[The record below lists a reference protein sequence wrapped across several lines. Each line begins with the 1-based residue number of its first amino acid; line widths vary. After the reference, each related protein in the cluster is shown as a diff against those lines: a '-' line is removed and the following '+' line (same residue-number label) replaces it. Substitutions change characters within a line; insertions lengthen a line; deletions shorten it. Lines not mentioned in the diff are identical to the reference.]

1 MQPSASPDADA
12 PSTDRPMS
20 MVLRWT
26 RRAVGRISGD
36 REAALAEAP
45 DTSLLDAL
53 PDPVI
58 LVDAEDRVY
67 AISQAVVEV
76 FGVDPEEIVG
86 EDLAERLI
94 ELPGREAY
102 HACLE
107 RAADNPDEREEPAL
121 LAAVRADG
129 TEVPVALTIRAVRD
143 SALFA
148 VTLRHAKAAR
158 ADAIDDRRRTL
169 RTILDAL
176 PEAVVAVD
184 PQGRILFRN
193 RASVGGRSR
202 RDASQRA
209 LPDAE
214 WRAAEAVMRAGQPAV
229 GEEPAGPAG
238 GIRLTTRIPVRSASG
253 AIVGLVAL
261 SRDVTAE
268 KADAARLLDDKRAA
282 EAAARANSEILA
294 TTSHEVRTLMSGVT
308 GMTQLLLS
316 TDLEGDQRDYAE
328 TIRTQSATL
337 LRIVNDV
344 LDLSKMDAGMLTLER
359 EPFQVSSV
367 VDGALAVVV
376 QQAGAKGLALSSE
389 VAEAVPAFV
398 VGDGGRIQ
406 QVLAN
411 LLTNAVKFTD
421 EGAVRLRVGLTD
433 GGRALGFAVE
443 DTGVGIAP
451 DRIDAVFEEFVQ
463 ADASTA
469 RTHGGTGLGL
479 AICRRLV
486 EQMGGELTAASSPRG
501 GSVFRFTIPLET
513 AAAVSEADDTAAVP
527 PPASPPPTQP
537 APARP
542 TAAPPA
548 PAPASTPM
556 AATFDAEPE
565 PAAVPPPAD
574 APVASAPPAPTP
586 PTPPTP
592 PTIAPTP
599 PPAAPP
605 ATPAVA
611 PRPLNS
617 AVMDTASILPAARVL
632 LVEDDPVMQKV
643 TSHTL
648 LRLGYRPT
656 VVSNG
661 AQGVMAARG
670 KPYDV
675 ILMDIMMPVMDGLDA
690 TRKIRE
696 DSGPHPQPAI
706 VMLTANAMKNDRVAG
721 MEAGADAYLTKPVE
735 PRELAATIEQAIRTR
750 TEPSED
756 GPEAVTSA

>member
-1 MQPSASPDADA
+1 MP
-12 PSTDRPMS
+12 
-20 MVLRWT
+20 
-26 RRAVGRISGD
+26 
-36 REAALAEAP
+36 AEAP

-53 PDPVI
+53 PDPVV
-58 LVDAEDRVY
+58 LVDAEDRIHAV
-67 AISQAVVEV
+67 SQAVVEV
-76 FGVDPEEIVG
+76 FGVDAEELVG
-86 EDLAERLI
+86 AALAERLI
-94 ELPGREAY
+94 EFPGREAY
-102 HACLE
+102 HACLG
-107 RAADNPDEREEPAL
+107 RAADDVDSREEPAL

-184 PQGRILFRN
+184 PQGRVLFRN

-202 RDASQRA
+202 SDATQRA

-527 PPASPPPTQP
+527 PPA
-537 APARP
+537 
-542 TAAPPA
+542 
-548 PAPASTPM
+548 
-556 AATFDAEPE
+556 
-565 PAAVPPPAD
+565 D

-750 TEPSED
+750 TQPSED
-756 GPEAVTSA
+756 GPEAEVTSA

>member
-1 MQPSASPDADA
+1 MP
-12 PSTDRPMS
+12 
-20 MVLRWT
+20 
-26 RRAVGRISGD
+26 
-36 REAALAEAP
+36 AEAP

-53 PDPVI
+53 PDPVV
-58 LVDAEDRVY
+58 LVDAEDRIHAV
-67 AISQAVVEV
+67 SQAVVEV
-76 FGVDPEEIVG
+76 FGVDPEELVG
-86 EDLAERLI
+86 AALAERLI
-94 ELPGREAY
+94 EFPGREAY
-102 HACLE
+102 HACLG
-107 RAADNPDEREEPAL
+107 RAADDVDSREEPAL

-129 TEVPVALTIRAVRD
+129 TEGPVALTIRAVRD

-184 PQGRILFRN
+184 PQGRVLFRN

-202 RDASQRA
+202 SDATQRA

-359 EPFQVSSV
+359 EPFQVASV

-376 QQAGAKGLALSSE
+376 VQAGAKGLALASE
-389 VAEAVPAFV
+389 AAEAVPASV

-421 EGAVRLRVGLTD
+421 EGAVRLRVGLTG

-451 DRIDAVFEEFVQ
+451 DRLDAVFEEFVQ

-486 EQMGGELTAASSPRG
+486 EQMGGELTAASSPSG
-501 GSVFRFTIPLET
+501 GSVFRFTIPLEA
-513 AAAVSEADDTAAVP
+513 AAAVPEADDVAAAPVSVSP
-527 PPASPPPTQP
+527 DPASP
-537 APARP
+537 AP
-542 TAAPPA
+542 APPA
-548 PAPASTPM
+548 PASPDPASPDPASTPM

-565 PAAVPPPAD
+565 PESVPVPAAAD
-574 APVASAPPAPTP
+574 APVTSAPLAPP
-586 PTPPTP
+586 PPSSVAPP
-592 PTIAPTP
+592 P

-605 ATPAVA
+605 AKPPVA
-611 PRPLNS
+611 PRPLKS

-750 TEPSED
+750 TQPSED
-756 GPEAVTSA
+756 GPEAEVTSA